1 MNDRNWEN
9 VNLIHRA
16 LSIDAGGALRN
27 LRENL
32 SKRITAVDNAMT
44 AA

>member
-27 LRENL
+27 LREKPLKTYN
-32 SKRITAVDNAMT
+32 SCG
-44 AA
+44 